1 MQLLCQELKGGHRNE
16 LHLIFFHNG
25 Q

>member
-16 LHLIFFHNG
+16 LHLVFFHNG